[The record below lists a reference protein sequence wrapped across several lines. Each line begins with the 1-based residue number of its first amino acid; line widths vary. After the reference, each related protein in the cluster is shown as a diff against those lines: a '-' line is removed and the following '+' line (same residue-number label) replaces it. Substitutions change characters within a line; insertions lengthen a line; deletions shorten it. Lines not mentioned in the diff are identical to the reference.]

1 MLSLTRR
8 IQIAAHIGRNSVAR
22 FAGEEPPRFEDNE
35 STIGQLHARL
45 ARTNDFLKCVP
56 ASALEGSETREIKLP
71 IGKRTL
77 SRHMTNGGRAC
88 RLLRTEREGNHGA
101 DARALPL

>member
-1 MLSLTRR
+1 
-8 IQIAAHIGRNSVAR
+8 VAR
-22 FAGEEPPRFEDNE
+22 LAGEEPPRFEDNE